1 MTYKKLSLCMIV
13 KNEEKMLAECLQS
26 VADVVDEMIIV
37 DTGST
42 DKTIDI
48 AKKYKAEIHTFDWN
62 GDFSAARNESIKY
75 ASGNWILWMD
85 ADERLNPDSKEE
97 LRSIV
102 NKAATQ
108 PEIYKVNIK
117 NFQKG
122 DYFYISDAHRLFS
135 NHFNIEFSG
144 RIHEQISPSLK
155 KIGGREVATNIEIY
169 HYGYNLD
176 ETEQQKK
183 NARNLALLEKMVSEQ
198 PDYAYGY
205 YTLAQNYA
213 MSEKYEEAVK
223 NFQKALDLRQLNKQ
237 MTASLLV
244 TYAEVLMKME
254 NFTAAVETINRSLK
268 LEKDQTGAYYLLYKI
283 ALKQG
288 NRVEARKWLKYLLDK
303 NRLLR
308 KSGKR
313 GSTDVIIEDEK
324 ILQEIAK
331 IDLKTKNLKDCIATC
346 EEIIKLNQNNVFAH
360 RTLLNCYMDQKSFDK
375 AFNHFQHLKSD
386 FTIKDVKFLEII
398 GTLLIK
404 NHKHAEATVVFDLIL
419 TLDQNNQNAL
429 KKLVGLLAK
438 TGHRKEAEELL
449 IAFQQHLKGK

>member
-1 MTYKKLSLCMIV
+1 MIV
-13 KNEEKMLAECLQS
+13 KNEEKMLSGCLES
-26 VADVVDEMIIV
+26 VAGIVDEMIII

-48 AKKYKAEIHTFDWN
+48 AEKYGADVHHFKWN
-62 GDFSAARNESIKY
+62 GNFSAARNESIKY
-75 ASGNWILWMD
+75 AGGTWILWLD
-85 ADERLNPDSKEE
+85 ADERLDSDSKNE
-97 LRSIV
+97 LLSIIN
-102 NKAATQ
+102 NKPSR

-122 DYFYISDAHRLFS
+122 DYFYISDAHRLFA
-135 NHFNIEFSG
+135 NHFGIEFKG
-144 RIHEQISPSLK
+144 RIHEQISTGLK
-155 KIGGREVATNIEIY
+155 KLGGREFTTNIEIL

-176 ETEQQKK
+176 ETVQQKK
-183 NARNLALLEKMVSEQ
+183 NARNLELLKQMVHEE

-213 MSEKYEEAVK
+213 MSNDYEAAAK
-223 NFQKALDLRQLNKQ
+223 NFQKALELKQLNKQ

-244 TYAEVLMKME
+244 TYAEVLMKTAE
-254 NFTAAVETINRSLK
+254 YKAAVEKINQSLK

-283 ALKQG
+283 ALEQG
-288 NRVEARKWLKYLLDK
+288 NRVEAGKWLKYLLNK
-303 NRLLR
+303 NQLLR

-331 IDLKTKNLKDCIATC
+331 IDLKTKDVKDCVATC
-346 EEIIKLNQNNVFAH
+346 KEILKLNKNNIFAH
-360 RTLLNCYMDQKSFDK
+360 QTLLNYYMDKQSFDQ
-375 AFNHFQHLKSD
+375 AFQHLEKLKPH
-386 FTIKDVKFLEII
+386 FTVKDIKYLTIV

-404 NHKHAEATVVFDLIL
+404 NHKYSEAIFVFDLIL
-419 TLDQNNQNAL
+419 TLDNNDQEAL

-438 TGHRKEAEELL
+438 TGRREEAEQLL
-449 IAFQQHLKGK
+449 IAFQQNLKEK